1 MSFIIRL
8 TELLK
13 TDPRFTDEVGDL
25 LVSAV
30 RDCAWRIDHALVRLL
45 LSDEAV
51 KDKFFDEIDGYWV
64 FNTNTFI
71 EYISQKDFLDN
82 SYTRFRNKIGLT
94 IGDEYISERGE
105 VALAFPYK
113 DCVLEGGQTKE
124 EEKRKEL
131 FFNEVLA
138 EDEINQLFSPKVLTN
153 FKRYTVEGEQ
163 TVTDFKRDENG
174 VIRENLII
182 KGNNLL
188 ALHILKEQFRGQIK
202 LIYIDPPFN
211 TSGAANTFSYNNN
224 FNHSSWLTFM
234 KNRVEIAYELL
245 TSDGLLIIAIDH
257 SELFYLGLL
266 VDEIF
271 KRENRIGIVA
281 VETNPRGRSD
291 SKFLATSSEY
301 FLLYAKDE
309 KLASINPLPLSKDQE
324 KVFKYEDKISKYRLL
339 PFQRSGSNSTPL
351 ERPNLFYP
359 IFYDKHSG
367 YIGLDEL
374 QGSVSIEP
382 IDAKGNKRVWRQ
394 GKESFL
400 NNVKRGDI
408 IIKERRDS
416 FHVFLK
422 DRIKEGRKP
431 KTIWVN
437 PSYDASSHGTMLLQE
452 YFGENVFSYPKSIN
466 LVIDILRIATNKN
479 DIILDFFAGSG
490 TTAHATLELNNEDK
504 GDRKFI
510 LCEQMSYV
518 NNVTVKRVKKVIDE
532 LYYSDFVYFELE
544 KYNKVF
550 IYKIQNCQHF
560 EGLIEIWRDITESS
574 FLKWYVNPEAPE
586 DAIQD
591 FIAIG
596 EEDNGLEK
604 QKKLLIELL
613 DKNQLYVNLSE
624 IDDAQFNVSEE
635 DKALNRAFYG
645 EV

>member
-1 MSFIIRL
+1 
-8 TELLK
+8 
-13 TDPRFTDEVGDL
+13 
-25 LVSAV
+25 
-30 RDCAWRIDHALVRLL
+30 
-45 LSDEAV
+45 
-51 KDKFFDEIDGYWV
+51 
-64 FNTNTFI
+64 
-71 EYISQKDFLDN
+71 
-82 SYTRFRNKIGLT
+82 
-94 IGDEYISERGE
+94 
-105 VALAFPYK
+105 
-113 DCVLEGGQTKE
+113 
-124 EEKRKEL
+124 
-131 FFNEVLA
+131 
-138 EDEINQLFSPKVLTN
+138 
-153 FKRYTVEGEQ
+153 
-163 TVTDFKRDENG
+163 
-174 VIRENLII
+174 
-182 KGNNLL
+182 
-188 ALHILKEQFRGQIK
+188 
-202 LIYIDPPFN
+202 
-211 TSGAANTFSYNNN
+211 
-224 FNHSSWLTFM
+224 
-234 KNRVEIAYELL
+234 
-245 TSDGLLIIAIDH
+245 
-257 SELFYLGLL
+257 
-266 VDEIF
+266 
-271 KRENRIGIVA
+271 
-281 VETNPRGRSD
+281 
-291 SKFLATSSEY
+291 
-301 FLLYAKDE
+301 
-309 KLASINPLPLSKDQE
+309 
-324 KVFKYEDKISKYRLL
+324 LL